1 MLHRIMDRLNPPTHW
16 FAPCVNTSAT
26 DIDASVHDPNQR
38 NYINIRNSIMQ
49 VTNGTLPAN
58 YRASYLGNSSIPSSP
73 SYNQAGLSSPYI
85 NGTGTTPN
93 GLGHNGSGA
102 RPVFSHQGLQFK
114 PSPFYEIETPLGDVR
129 QCEGRLTNTWRDEN
143 GREESSY

>member
-1 MLHRIMDRLNPPTHW
+1 MLPRIMDRLGLLSRW
-16 FAPCVNTSAT
+16 FAPCVNTPAT

-73 SYNQAGLSSPYI
+73 SYNQPGMSSPY
-85 NGTGTTPN
+85 NGTGATPN

-129 QCEGRLTNTWRDEN
+129 QCEGMSTYT
-143 GREESSY
+143 